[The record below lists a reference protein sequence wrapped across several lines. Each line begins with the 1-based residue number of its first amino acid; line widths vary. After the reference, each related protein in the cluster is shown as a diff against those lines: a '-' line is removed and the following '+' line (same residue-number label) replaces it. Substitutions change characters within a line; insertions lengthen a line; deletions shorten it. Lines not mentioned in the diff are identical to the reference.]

1 MAFKSGRGQPHS
13 KTLTRPITRHSF
25 REVLECRCPLP
36 LSLLS
41 PRTFLKLCIQVRVP
55 LGRATQEGVG
65 YTPTAFCLVLE
76 TSRLNNIA
84 TMKRAI
90 FGVLLLSL
98 AGSAMAVSPTDL
110 DRRIYRL
117 NAMFEEMQQKPDKR
131 IPADL
136 LRRAHGIILLDRT
149 KAGFLFAFQGGVGV
163 AMAKDPNTH
172 QWSAPAFISANDASI
187 GFQVGGEQ
195 GFFVILIMDSNA
207 TRLLTDPTFQVGGE
221 ASGTAG
227 NFSGGAEGSVA
238 SREMPVLVFH
248 DKKGLFGGASV
259 KAGNITPDKEAN
271 WIYYGQY
278 ASMRNILFDR
288 KIQPTESAARLIDK
302 LNLYSNPPRR

>member
-1 MAFKSGRGQPHS
+1 LRGS
-13 KTLTRPITRHSF
+13 IVTD
-25 REVLECRCPLP
+25 
-36 LSLLS
+36 
-41 PRTFLKLCIQVRVP
+41 
-55 LGRATQEGVG
+55 
-65 YTPTAFCLVLE
+65 
-76 TSRLNNIA
+76 IA
-84 TMKRAI
+84 PMKRAI
-90 FGVLLLSL
+90 FGLLLLSFV
-98 AGSAMAVSPTDL
+98 GSAFGVSPVDL

-163 AMAKDPNTH
+163 AMTKDPGTR

-187 GFQVGGEQ
+187 GFQIGGEQ
-195 GFFVILIMDSNA
+195 GFFVILIMNANA

-227 NFSGGAEGSVA
+227 NVSAGAEGAVA
-238 SREMPVLVFH
+238 STEMPILVFS
-248 DKKGLFGGASV
+248 DKKGLFGGAAV

-271 WIYYGQY
+271 WTYYGRY
-278 ASMRNILFDR
+278 GGMREILFDR
-288 KIQPTESAARLIDK
+288 KVQPTESGARLIDK
-302 LNLYSNPPRR
+302 LNFYSNPTRR

>member
-1 MAFKSGRGQPHS
+1 
-13 KTLTRPITRHSF
+13 
-25 REVLECRCPLP
+25 
-36 LSLLS
+36 
-41 PRTFLKLCIQVRVP
+41 
-55 LGRATQEGVG
+55 
-65 YTPTAFCLVLE
+65 
-76 TSRLNNIA
+76 
-84 TMKRAI
+84 MKRAI
-90 FGVLLLSL
+90 SGLLLLSFV
-98 AGSAMAVSPTDL
+98 GSALAVQPHEL

-117 NAMFEEMQQKPDKR
+117 TAKFEEMQEKPDKR
-131 IPADL
+131 VPPEL
-136 LRRAHGIILLDRT
+136 LRKAQGIILLDRT

-163 AMAKDPNTH
+163 AMNRDPNTH

-195 GFFVILIMDSNA
+195 GFFVILIMNSSA

-227 NFSGGAEGSVA
+227 NLSGGAEGSVA
-238 SREMPVLVFH
+238 STEMPVLVFH

-278 ASMRNILFDR
+278 LTMRDILFEG
-288 KIQPTESAARLIDK
+288 KVQPTESAARLADK
-302 LNLYSNPPRR
+302 LNYYSNPTPR

>member
-1 MAFKSGRGQPHS
+1 M
-13 KTLTRPITRHSF
+13 
-25 REVLECRCPLP
+25 
-36 LSLLS
+36 
-41 PRTFLKLCIQVRVP
+41 
-55 LGRATQEGVG
+55 
-65 YTPTAFCLVLE
+65 
-76 TSRLNNIA
+76 
-84 TMKRAI
+84 MKRAI
-90 FGVLLLSL
+90 FGLLLLSVV
-98 AGSAMAVSPTDL
+98 GSAMAVSPTDL

-117 NAMFEEMQQKPDKR
+117 TAMFEEMQQKPDKR

-187 GFQVGGEQ
+187 GFQIGGEQ

-227 NFSGGAEGSVA
+227 NLSGGAEGSVA

-302 LNLYSNPPRR
+302 LNFYSNPPRR